1 MPGSE
6 PLEREYRERVAR
18 AVDYIEARLGEPLS
32 LERAAAE
39 SAWSFFHFHR
49 VFSAVV
55 GLPPGEYLRMR
66 RLTEGA
72 RLLASGREP
81 VAAVARA
88 VGFGSA
94 EAFHRSFK
102 AEFGLAPAAYR
113 RSASSLALLNP
124 FLPNER
130 PLAHRAPCLV
140 GEPSVEVL
148 EERRLAC
155 ASSIVGLERGELLDG
170 VRRLWS
176 AAGSALG
183 RAAAAS
189 RGASRGADYPG
200 APRGPYYGLAEPAP
214 GAGGRAIL
222 YLAGAGVSP
231 SLGDGAIRGLG
242 LEPYRI
248 AAGPY
253 LRALHRG
260 PASRLN
266 ETYLYLYGSWLPR
279 AGLEPG
285 APMDF
290 DEYGPGYRASD
301 PESPESEVVFR
312 IPLGK
317 NYQAR

>member
-18 AVDYIEARLGEPLS
+18 AVEYIEARLGEPLS

-39 SAWSFFHFHR
+39 AAWSFFHFHR
-49 VFSAVV
+49 VFSAVA

-102 AEFGLAPAAYR
+102 AGFGLAPAAYR

-155 ASSIVGLERGELLDG
+155 ASSLVGLEREELLAG
-170 VRRLWS
+170 VRALWA
-176 AAGSALG
+176 AAGPALDG
-183 RAAAAS
+183 AVAAS
-189 RGASRGADYPG
+189 REAGEPG

-214 GAGGRAIL
+214 GAGGREIR
-222 YLAGAGVSP
+222 YLAGVGVSP
-231 SLGDGAIRGLG
+231 RLGDGAMRELG